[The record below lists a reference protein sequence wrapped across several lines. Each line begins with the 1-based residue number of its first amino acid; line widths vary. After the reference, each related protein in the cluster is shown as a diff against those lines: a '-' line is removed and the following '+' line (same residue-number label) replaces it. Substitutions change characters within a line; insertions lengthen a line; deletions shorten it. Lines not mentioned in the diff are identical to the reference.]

1 MAESGRNKPVAVGE
15 TMAHESAV
23 AHVTGAAMY
32 IDDLPEY
39 PDLLH
44 LGIGKAG
51 ISHGRITQLNLDR
64 VRSAPGVVCVL
75 TAADIPGHRDIGPV
89 FPGDPLLVDEIV
101 EYIGQPLFVV
111 AAESQKQARL
121 AAGLAEIQ
129 YENQSSVVELEQAI
143 SAQLTVRPP
152 HEMHLG
158 DAHAAI
164 LAAPNRLSGSVR
176 VGGQEHF
183 YLETQAAMALPTED
197 GGVLV
202 KTSNQNPTE
211 VQKLVAEVLGIS
223 MNRVIV
229 DVRRMGGGFGG
240 KETNANAWAC
250 LAALVAWSTGRPA
263 KCVLPRADDMI
274 LTGKR
279 HDFLNHFEV
288 GFDNQ
293 GQVLGV
299 KYDLAGRC
307 GNSPD
312 LSDAIVDRAMF
323 HCDNAYW
330 LRNADVIGHRYKTHT
345 VSNTAFRGF
354 GGPQGMMAAEAM
366 IDEIA
371 RATGLDP
378 LTVRRNNLY
387 REDAAQLTPYHQAIE
402 HFTLPLIFD
411 QLEQSSDYWRRREA
425 ITAFNRQGASLRRGL
440 ALTPVKFGISF
451 TVTHLNQ
458 AGALVHVYTDGT
470 IQVNHGGTEM
480 GQGLFTKVRQ
490 IVADAFGVDAAS
502 VAVTSTRTDK
512 VPNTSPTAA
521 SSGTD
526 LNGMAAKIACE
537 SIRER
542 MTEYARAAYKVGSDE
557 ISFAD
562 GRIQIGSV
570 DKSFAEFATEC
581 WLNRVQLSATGFYK
595 TPKIHYDRE
604 SGTGRPF
611 FYYANGAAVSEVVVD
626 IHTGEYRLCA
636 VDILQDVGESVNP
649 AIDIGQIEGGFV
661 QGLGWLT
668 TEELKWSAA
677 GRLLSDS
684 PANYK
689 IPAVADIPERFNVQ
703 LLKDSPN
710 REATV
715 YHSKAVGEPPFML
728 AISAWCAIRDAV
740 SSISDY
746 RLSPR
751 LDAPA
756 TCEKVLF
763 AIKDLQS
770 RSA

>member
-1 MAESGRNKPVAVGE
+1 MGDLGPGDAVDVSDVDIDGDD
-15 TMAHESAV
+15 TIGTADGASAV
-23 AHVTGAAMY
+23 EH
-32 IDDLPEY
+32 D
-39 PDLLH
+39 
-44 LGIGKAG
+44 
-51 ISHGRITQLNLDR
+51 
-64 VRSAPGVVCVL
+64 
-75 TAADIPGHRDIGPV
+75 
-89 FPGDPLLVDEIV
+89 V
-101 EYIGQPLFVV
+101 E
-111 AAESQKQARL
+111 E
-121 AAGLAEIQ
+121 
-129 YENQSSVVELEQAI
+129 
-143 SAQLTVRPP
+143 
-152 HEMHLG
+152 
-158 DAHAAI
+158 
-164 LAAPNRLSGSVR
+164 
-176 VGGQEHF
+176 
-183 YLETQAAMALPTED
+183 
-197 GGVLV
+197 
-202 KTSNQNPTE
+202 
-211 VQKLVAEVLGIS
+211 LVAEVERFKD
-223 MNRVIV
+223 MAMRVQA
-229 DVRRMGGGFGG
+229 DFENFRKR
-240 KETNANAWAC
+240 
-250 LAALVAWSTGRPA
+250 AAQQTAEEIDRATGRMA
-263 KCVLPRADDMI
+263 EAFLPIID
-274 LTGKR
+274 
-279 HDFLNHFEV
+279 
-288 GFDNQ
+288 
-293 GQVLGV
+293 
-299 KYDLAGRC
+299 
-307 GNSPD
+307 
-312 LSDAIVDRAMF
+312 
-323 HCDNAYW
+323 
-330 LRNADVIGHRYKTHT
+330 
-345 VSNTAFRGF
+345 
-354 GGPQGMMAAEAM
+354 AAEAAYVGSP
-366 IDEIA
+366 DEVGPLLNALGQVVGINTAIA
-371 RATGLDP
+371 SRSGGAEGIGFAIPVNMARDVMNKLIADGE
-378 LTVRRNNLY
+378 VRRGYL
-387 REDAAQLTPYHQAIE
+387 
-402 HFTLPLIFD
+402 
-411 QLEQSSDYWRRREA
+411 
-425 ITAFNRQGASLRRGL
+425 
-440 ALTPVKFGISF
+440 GIMPKD
-451 TVTHLNQ
+451 LDRD
-458 AGALVHVYTDGT
+458 L
-470 IQVNHGGTEM
+470 
-480 GQGLFTKVRQ
+480 
-490 IVADAFGVDAAS
+490 ADAFGVDAAS